1 MVNGEWLIAVGRR
14 STRTEP
20 RDSHDARRPF
30 TIHHLPFTIHCLMSG
45 QHPSQVPSPERRE
58 AARVSVVVPSYNHA
72 PFVAEAL
79 RSVFRQTLRPAELL
93 VIDDGSADGSARAAG
108 EALKDCPFPC
118 ELIARAN
125 RGLCATLNEGLSKTR
140 GEYFAYLGSD
150 DLWLPDFL
158 AARVPALEGRARAVL
173 AYGHAFLIDER
184 GEVFDSTAD
193 WAAYADGDARA
204 MLFERT
210 IAPMSPTV
218 LYRRAPLE
226 RHGWNERARL
236 EDYELYL
243 RLSAEGEFA
252 FDPRVLSAWRRHSA
266 NTSRDFVW
274 MIEARL
280 EAQQSVAAHLN
291 LSDEELRRFQRA
303 LNFAGAED
311 LLRLGDKRMA
321 LKFLRRGFG
330 GAPTAAALARVALR
344 LVAPYTLVKWRKRRA
359 SERAARRYG
368 RLPV

>member
-1 MVNGEWLIAVGRR
+1 
-14 STRTEP
+14 
-20 RDSHDARRPF
+20 
-30 TIHHLPFTIHCLMSG
+30 MSG

-72 PFVAEAL
+72 PFVAAAL

-93 VIDDGSADGSARAAG
+93 VIDDGSADGSARVI
-108 EALKDCPFPC
+108 EQALKDCPFPC

-140 GEYFAYLGSD
+140 GRYFAYLGSD

-158 AARVPALEGRARAVL
+158 AARVSSLEGRERAVL

-184 GEVFDSTAD
+184 GRVFDCTAD
-193 WAAYADGDARA
+193 WAEYSDGDARA
-204 MLFERT
+204 MLLERT

-226 RHGWNERARL
+226 RRGWNERARL

-243 RLSAEGEFA
+243 RLSAGGEFA
-252 FDPRVLSAWRRHSA
+252 FDPRALSAWRRHTS

-280 EAQQSVAAHLN
+280 EAQRGVAAELG
-291 LSDEELRRFQRA
+291 LSAEELRRYQRA

-311 LLRLGDKRMA
+311 LLRLGDKARA
-321 LKFLRRGFG
+321 LRYLRRGLR
-330 GAPTAAALARVALR
+330 GAPSPAALARVALR
-344 LVAPYTLVKWRKRRA
+344 LVAPYSLTKWRKRRT
-359 SERAARRYG
+359 SERASRLYG
-368 RLPV
+368 TLQV

>member
-1 MVNGEWLIAVGRR
+1 
-14 STRTEP
+14 
-20 RDSHDARRPF
+20 
-30 TIHHLPFTIHCLMSG
+30 MSR
-45 QHPSQVPSPERRE
+45 QHPSQASSERRRDE
-58 AARVSVVVPSYNHA
+58 ARVSVVVPSYNHA
-72 PFVAEAL
+72 PFVASAL
-79 RSVFRQTLRPAELL
+79 RSVFRQALRPSELL
-93 VIDDGSADGSARAAG
+93 VIDDGSADDSARVAG
-108 EALKDCPFPC
+108 ELLKDCPFPC
-118 ELIARAN
+118 ELIAREN

-150 DLWLPDFL
+150 DLWLPGFL
-158 AARVPALEGRARAVL
+158 AARVGALEERARAVL

-184 GEVFDSTAD
+184 GEVFDCTAD
-193 WAAYADGDARA
+193 WAEYADGDARA

-252 FDPRVLSAWRRHSA
+252 FDPRVLSAWRRHGA

-280 EAQQSVAAHLN
+280 EAQANVAGSLG
-291 LSDEELRRFQRA
+291 LSAGELGRYQRA

-311 LLRLGDKRMA
+311 LLRLGDKARA
-321 LKFLRRGFG
+321 LPYLRRGLRA
-330 GAPTAAALARVALR
+330 APSPAALGRVLLR
-344 LVAPYTLVKWRKRRA
+344 LLAPYSLTKWRRRRTR
-359 SERAARRYG
+359 ERAARRYG
-368 RLPV
+368 NISSTQ